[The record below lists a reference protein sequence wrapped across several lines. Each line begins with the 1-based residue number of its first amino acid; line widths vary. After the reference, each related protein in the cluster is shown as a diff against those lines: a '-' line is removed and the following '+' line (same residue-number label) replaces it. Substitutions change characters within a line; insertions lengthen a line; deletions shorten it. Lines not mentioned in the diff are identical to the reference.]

1 MAEYEGKLGT
11 VHVGLAVALIVQI
24 LMLMALAATVGLGG
38 AGWVVGLACAVVLY
52 TLIARSLAHGG
63 SQRLGPADWVT
74 VARAALVVDVAAL
87 TADSFVNHVSVATL
101 VSLATAALCLDY
113 VDGRVAR
120 HTRTES
126 RLGSA
131 LDGEVDA
138 FLILTLSL
146 YVAPA
151 VGWWVLAI
159 GAARYA
165 FLAAGWLFAW
175 MRAPLPRRDWRK
187 VVTAV
192 QGIALVIASA
202 DVLPRTLTRFGLA
215 VALAL
220 LAESFG
226 RDVYW
231 LWSHRHASAD
241 AAVALAQRGSD
252 PELQPAGHAGTKRRR
267 FRTGMGAVLTILALL
282 IVWVALLAPI
292 QPQHFHTDAFVRLPV
307 EALALVALALA
318 LPSRGRRF
326 LPYVVGPV
334 LGVLVLIKLLDA
346 GFLTAFDRTFNPVED
361 WYYAP
366 LGAETLGHTVGRTRA
381 DLIETAV
388 VLIGIAALVLPILAV
403 RRLIRVSAGNLL
415 WSRRVVTALGGAWLV
430 CWALGAQFVPGIPI
444 ASMSA
449 STFVV
454 QEVRAIN
461 ADLNDPAIFAAEI
474 RRDRYR
480 STPGNRLLTALRGK
494 DVLLIFMESYGQVA
508 VQGSSYSPQVDAVL
522 RSGTLGLGAAGF
534 SSRSGWLASPTF
546 GGISWLAH
554 STMQAGVWVDR
565 ASRYDELMASHRF
578 TLTEAFKRAGWRVI
592 DEVPT
597 DDRPWSQ
604 GFSFYHF
611 DKLYNRNDVG
621 YHGPTYAF
629 ASMPD
634 QYTYLALQRLELGKR
649 HRRPLFAEIDTV
661 SSHIPWTRVPP
672 LIPSGEVG
680 DGSIFKTLPVDESG
694 ITDPQGGYASS
705 IEYSLRALF
714 SFVEHYGRKNL
725 VVIMLGDHQP
735 AHIISGFGANHD
747 VPVSIIAHDP
757 EVLRRISSWGW
768 VDSMQPTPTAPV
780 WRMSAFRDRFL
791 SAFGPRPASG

>member
-1 MAEYEGKLGT
+1 MAEYDGTLTT
-11 VHVGLAVALIVQI
+11 VHVGLAVALIVQL

-38 AGWVVGLACAVVLY
+38 AGWVVGVACAVVMY
-52 TLIARSLAHGG
+52 TLLARSLARNS

-74 VARAALVVDVAAL
+74 VARAALAVDVAAL
-87 TADSFVNHVSVATL
+87 TADSFTDHISVATL
-101 VSLATAALCLDY
+101 VSLAIAALCLDF

-120 HTRTES
+120 STRTES
-126 RLGSA
+126 RLGAA

-138 FLILTLSL
+138 FLILVLSV
-146 YVAPA
+146 YVAPTA
-151 VGWWVLAI
+151 GWWVLAI
-159 GAARYA
+159 GLARYV

-192 QGIALVIASA
+192 QGIVLVIAAA
-202 DVLPRTLTRFGLA
+202 DVLPRALTRLGLA

-226 RDVYW
+226 RDGYW
-231 LWSHRHASAD
+231 LWSHRHTSAD
-241 AAVALAQRGSD
+241 ADVALAQRDHD
-252 PELQPAGHAGTKRRR
+252 PGVQPAGQAGTTRRR
-267 FRTGMGAVLTILALL
+267 LRAGMGAVLTILALL

-292 QPQHFHTDAFVRLPV
+292 QPQRVHADAFVRLPI
-307 EALALVALALA
+307 EALAVVALALA
-318 LPSRGRRF
+318 LPDRGRRF
-326 LPYVVGPV
+326 VPYVVGPV
-334 LGVLVLIKLLDA
+334 LGVLVLVKLLDA
-346 GFLTAFDRTFNPVED
+346 GFLTAFDRPFNPVED

-381 DLIETAV
+381 DLIEAAV
-388 VLIGIAALVLPILAV
+388 VLLGIAALALPTMAV
-403 RRLIRVSAGNLL
+403 RRMIRVAAGNPLR
-415 WSRRVVTALGGAWLV
+415 SRRLVTALGGAWLV
-430 CWALGAQFVPGIPI
+430 CWALGAQFVSGMPI

-454 QEVRAIN
+454 QEVRAVN
-461 ADLNDPAIFAAEI
+461 ADLNDPAIFGAQI
-474 RRDRYR
+474 RSDRYR
-480 STPGNRLLTALRGK
+480 ATPGNRLLTALRVK
-494 DVLLIFMESYGQVA
+494 DVLLVFVESYGQVA
-508 VQGSSYSPQVDAVL
+508 VQGTSYSPHVDAVL
-522 RSGTLGLGAAGF
+522 NHGTRLLNAAGF
-534 SSRSGWLASPTF
+534 SSRSGWLSSPTF
-546 GGISWLAH
+546 GGLSWLAH

-578 TLTEAFKRAGWRVI
+578 TLSQGFRRAGWRVI
-592 DEVPT
+592 DDVPT
-597 DDRPWSQ
+597 DDRPWPD

-611 DKLYNRNDVG
+611 DRLYNRNDVG

-634 QYTYLALQRLELGKR
+634 QYTYLALQRLELSKP

-672 LIPSGEVG
+672 LIPWGEVG
-680 DGSIFKTLPVDESG
+680 DGSIFKTLPVDQSG
-694 ITDPQGGYASS
+694 ITDPQRGYARS
-705 IEYSLRALF
+705 IEYSMRTLF
-714 SFVEHYGRKNL
+714 SFVQHYGRKNL
-725 VVIMLGDHQP
+725 VLIVLGDHQP
-735 AHIISGFGANHD
+735 AHIVSGFGTNHE

-768 VDSMQPTPTAPV
+768 VSGMRPTPSAPV

-791 SAFGPRPASG
+791 GAFGPQPASR